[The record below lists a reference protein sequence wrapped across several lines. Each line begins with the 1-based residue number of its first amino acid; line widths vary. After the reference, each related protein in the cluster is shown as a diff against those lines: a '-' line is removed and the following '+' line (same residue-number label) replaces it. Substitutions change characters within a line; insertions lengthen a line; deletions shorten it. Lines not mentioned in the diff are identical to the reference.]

1 MESIVLQRDI
11 EDLKKAIIDFYNITG
26 IMIGIYD
33 EDFNKIFG
41 YPSQH
46 APFCHHI
53 RKNPELSKK
62 CLECD
67 RNAMIKCKQQKK
79 LLIYECHMGLIEAM
93 APIIS
98 SDTVIGYLL
107 IGQILPEHKE
117 LQMRDKIETL
127 PQNEFFHKKELYDAL
142 SQMLPRSRETLESSA
157 HIMEMCTCFISQN
170 RFVFSMQNSLQ
181 QEIEKYILANISDPE
196 LSMTSICNHFL
207 ISRSA
212 LYEISKKAY
221 GVGIS
226 DYIRFCRIEKAKDL
240 LTRKKMS
247 IAEISRTCGFNDASY
262 FTKSFKQMTGKLPKD
277 FLAIQI

>member
-1 MESIVLQRDI
+1 MLQRDI
-11 EDLKKAIIDFYNITG
+11 EELKKAIIDFYNITN

-33 EDFNKIFG
+33 EDFNKIFA
-41 YPSQH
+41 YPFQH

-53 RKNPELSKK
+53 RKSPELSKK
-62 CLECD
+62 CLDCD
-67 RNAMIKCKQQKK
+67 RSAMIKCKQQKK

-98 SDTVIGYLL
+98 SDTIIGYLL

-117 LQMRDKIETL
+117 LQIRDKIETL
-127 PQNEFFHKKELYDAL
+127 PQHDFFQKQNLYDAL
-142 SQMLPRSRETLESSA
+142 AQMRPRSRETLESAA

-181 QEIEKYILANISDPE
+181 REIEKYILANINNPD

-207 ISRSA
+207 ISRSS

-247 IAEISRTCGFNDASY
+247 IAEISRICGFSEPSY
-262 FTKSFKQMTGKLPKD
+262 FTKTFKQITGILPKD
-277 FLAIQI
+277 YLTTQK